1 MTVQVELEPRAWLA
15 AGVRTAARCPE
26 PVQVTVVPG
35 RGPGP
40 AAQAG
45 TATGKPAR
53 AAGGLGPQAGPGIT
67 GRMIRVMILRLG
79 PSQGSC
85 QLRPGRPAAHRRGC
99 TGMLGLGA
107 GGPEPDSEWS
117 RLGPDSAARPGPA
130 PRWPVRARGG
140 GPCRLVLGAV
150 TVASRRRTGGR
161 LPVPVRHGRTPSRH
175 GPRD

>member
-1 MTVQVELEPRAWLA
+1 VTVQVELEPRAWLA

-117 RLGPDSAARPGPA
+117 RLRARKQRPG
-130 PRWPVRARGG
+130 RARRRAGRSE
-140 GPCRLVLGAV
+140 PAAAV
-150 TVASRRRTGGR
+150 PASPTAG
-161 LPVPVRHGRTPSRH
+161 SY
-175 GPRD
+175 